1 MFAPPVARPKAMQ
14 PQPSMV
20 VAQRPSQSVVSQA
33 HMLQQSIGNRAM
45 SRLLAQRASL
55 TRNEPGAQESE
66 DKAARMTSR
75 AAAPSWDFS
84 KIPVFPSG
92 HAGRFQLAPLFPAPR
107 LPGPIQAKL
116 KVGAVNDPLEHEADR
131 VADQVMRMPAP
142 EVSVTAAPP
151 QVSRKCAECED
162 EEKLRK
168 KAAGRQATSSEA
180 PASVHGVLRAPG
192 QPLDAATRGFME
204 PRFGQDFSGVRVHT
218 DATAVQSARDVN
230 AHAYTVGRDIA
241 FDASRFAPASHEGQR
256 LLAHELTH
264 VVQQSGGAKQR
275 VARPEIH
282 SAPARISRD
291 PKPPES
297 EAAFAGGAIAQPTIQ
312 RAPLCPGT
320 RDSGEVTKSQS
331 QAGVLAVDTSFDAAK
346 ESLSVHDFGID
357 QDSVPPTMTQSD
369 DWRRMMSMILG
380 DPTTHVA
387 VLGFSDCIG
396 TEQNN
401 QRLRDRRADAV
412 VKAMPAEA
420 QAKVSPMFK
429 GWWGSLTYLFPN
441 DTAENRARNRMA
453 LIALIHSRTDS
464 CDGLPKA
471 TNIDQFI
478 FLVSCLE
485 KRLGLTNAADAPK
498 TLSVLR
504 QLYFGNAAWSTARN
518 RSKIWGEIITS
529 QPWAPGNDPTPK
541 LGAKLLSALQDS
553 KDIKFDSSAS
563 SIGIDISHLLTGLD
577 AMMNPQNPSIHAAG
591 PIYVQT
597 NVLNHAL
604 ATWAGDVASAATNYT
619 ICVDFLKFS
628 ASYDDFFKDLAED
641 ADLEGDI
648 DAYAVWA
655 ALNSAPGAPVPL
667 QLNLPVSEVL
677 MQYYRLKN
685 TPGGQGRAT
694 RFEIFANFYGAN
706 VKGRKMQNRL
716 GFQQNIYS
724 SVKEIAILLLA
735 KQMKEVMQGNAA
747 SVGACA
753 GGKPPAPTGQPA
765 SVGLGTLI
773 NGVATASV
781 EMTERFTI
789 WLEKRL

>member
-1 MFAPPVARPKAMQ
+1 
-14 PQPSMV
+14 
-20 VAQRPSQSVVSQA
+20 
-33 HMLQQSIGNRAM
+33 
-45 SRLLAQRASL
+45 
-55 TRNEPGAQESE
+55 
-66 DKAARMTSR
+66 
-75 AAAPSWDFS
+75 
-84 KIPVFPSG
+84 
-92 HAGRFQLAPLFPAPR
+92 
-107 LPGPIQAKL
+107 
-116 KVGAVNDPLEHEADR
+116 
-131 VADQVMRMPAP
+131 MRMSARETEP
-142 EVSVTAAPP
+142 SAAPP
-151 QVSRKCAECED
+151 QISRKCAACEAD
-162 EEKLRK
+162 EQLLRK
-168 KAAGRQATSSEA
+168 RSDVAEPAAAEA
-180 PASVHGVLRAPG
+180 PALVHEVLRSPG
-192 QPLDAATRGFME
+192 QPLDAATRAYFE
-204 PRFGQDFSGVRVHT
+204 PRFWQDFSRVRVHA
-218 DATAVQSARDVN
+218 DSQAMASAKAVQAR
-230 AHAYTVGRDIA
+230 AYTVGPNIV
-241 FDASRFAPASHEGQR
+241 FGSGQYAPATLAGQR

-264 VVQQSGGAKQR
+264 VVQQDRGVALSSPSGRDGSTGA
-275 VARPEIH
+275 A
-282 SAPARISRD
+282 APTFGCPAQ
-291 PKPPES
+291 
-297 EAAFAGGAIAQPTIQ
+297 GAIAQPTIQ

-331 QAGVLAVDTSFDAAK
+331 QAGVLAVDTLFDAAK
-346 ESLSVHDFGID
+346 ESLSIHDFGID

-380 DPTTHVA
+380 DPATLVA

-401 QRLRDRRADAV
+401 QGLRRRRADAV

-420 QAKVSPMFK
+420 QAKVSPIFK
-429 GWWGSLTYLFPN
+429 GWWGGLTYLFPN
-441 DTAENRARNRMA
+441 DTAENRARNRMVLVA
-453 LIALIHSRTDS
+453 LMRSRVDS

-518 RSKIWGEIITS
+518 RSKIWDEIITS
-529 QPWAPGNDPTPK
+529 RPWAPGNDPTPK

-563 SIGIDISHLLTGLD
+563 SIGIDISHLFTGLD
-577 AMMNPQNPSIHAAG
+577 AMMNPQQTAIKAVGSF
-591 PIYVQT
+591 YLQT

-655 ALNSAPGAPVPL
+655 ALNSTPGAPVPL

-694 RFEIFANFYGAN
+694 RFEIFANYYGAN
-706 VKGRKMQNRL
+706 VKGRKMQNRV
-716 GFQQNIYS
+716 GFQQNIYP
-724 SVKEIAILLLA
+724 SVMEIAILLLA

-765 SVGLGTLI
+765 SVDVGTLI

>member
-1 MFAPPVARPKAMQ
+1 M
-14 PQPSMV
+14 
-20 VAQRPSQSVVSQA
+20 
-33 HMLQQSIGNRAM
+33 
-45 SRLLAQRASL
+45 
-55 TRNEPGAQESE
+55 
-66 DKAARMTSR
+66 
-75 AAAPSWDFS
+75 
-84 KIPVFPSG
+84 
-92 HAGRFQLAPLFPAPR
+92 
-107 LPGPIQAKL
+107 
-116 KVGAVNDPLEHEADR
+116 
-131 VADQVMRMPAP
+131 MRMPAQQIEP
-142 EVSVTAAPP
+142 TAAPP
-151 QVSRKCAECED
+151 QISRKCAACEAD
-162 EEKLRK
+162 EELLRK
-168 KAAGRQATSSEA
+168 RSDVAKPAAAEA
-180 PASVHGVLRAPG
+180 PSLVHEVLRSRG
-192 QPLDAATRGFME
+192 QPLDVATRTYFE
-204 PRFGQDFSGVRVHT
+204 SRFRQDFSRVRVHT
-218 DATAVQSARDVN
+218 DSQAMASALAVQAR
-230 AHAYTVGRDIA
+230 AYTVGPNIV
-241 FDASRFAPASHEGQR
+241 FGSGQYAPATQTGQR

-264 VVQQSGGAKQR
+264 VVQQGRGLGLSSPSGRDGSTGA
-275 VARPEIH
+275 AAATFFRPVQ
-282 SAPARISRD
+282 
-291 PKPPES
+291 
-297 EAAFAGGAIAQPTIQ
+297 GAIAQPTIQ
-312 RAPLCPGT
+312 RAPLCPST
-320 RDSGEVTKSQS
+320 RDGGEVTKSQS
-331 QAGVLAVDTSFDAAK
+331 QAGVLAVDTTFDAAK

-357 QDSVPPTMTQSD
+357 QDSVPPTMTDSD

-380 DPTTHVA
+380 DPTTRVA

-412 VKAMPAEA
+412 IKAMPAEA

-429 GWWGSLTYLFPN
+429 GWWGSQAYLFPN
-441 DTAENRARNRMA
+441 DTAENRARNRMV
-453 LIALIHSRTDS
+453 LIALMRAPTDS

-504 QLYFGNAAWSTARN
+504 QLYFGNATWSTARN
-518 RSKIWGEIITS
+518 RSKLWDAIITS

-577 AMMNPQNPSIHAAG
+577 AMMNPQKPLIPAAG
-591 PIYVQT
+591 PISAQT
-597 NVLNHAL
+597 NVFNHAL

-628 ASYDDFFKDLAED
+628 ASYDDFFKDMAED

-677 MQYYRLKN
+677 MQYYRLKK
-685 TPGGQGRAT
+685 TPGGQARAS
-694 RFEIFANFYGAN
+694 RFEVFANFYGAN

-716 GFQQNIYS
+716 GFQRNVYP
-724 SVKEIAILLLA
+724 SVQEIAVLSLA
-735 KQMKEVMQGNAA
+735 KQMKEVLQGNAT
-747 SVGACA
+747 SVGTCA

-773 NGVATASV
+773 NGVLTASA